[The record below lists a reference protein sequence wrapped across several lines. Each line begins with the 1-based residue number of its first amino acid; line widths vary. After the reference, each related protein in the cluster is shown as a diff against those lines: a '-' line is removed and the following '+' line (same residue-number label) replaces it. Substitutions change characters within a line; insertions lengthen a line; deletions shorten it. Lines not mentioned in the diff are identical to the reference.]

1 MSVAA
6 RKLDV
11 ARLLEE
17 LRKRYGDTVK
27 VEEVAKVIGYLMTS
41 GTPTMSTMARQIYAE
56 LETLAKYIQTAKAE
70 VAALRPQ
77 DVKEEFL
84 PTAAH
89 ELDAIVEATA
99 EATNTIMD
107 AVEVVEGAMDNA
119 DDEVRQ
125 ALTDATTRIYEACS
139 FQDITG
145 QRITKVV
152 KTLQEIEGRIDEIVV
167 AFGGELDR
175 AQTKSA
181 KAAESEGR
189 RLSDEDLLQGPQKAG
204 EGISQDEI
212 DRLLAELD

>member
-1 MSVAA
+1 MSVAVK
-6 RKLDV
+6 KLDV

-27 VEEVAKVIGYLMTS
+27 VEEVAKVVGHLMMS
-41 GTPTMSTMARQIYAE
+41 GAPTMASATRQIYAE
-56 LETLAKYIQTAKAE
+56 LEALAKYIQTAKAE
-70 VAALRPQ
+70 LAALRPQ
-77 DVKEEFL
+77 DVKDGFL
-84 PTAAH
+84 PTAAL

-107 AVEVVEGAMDNA
+107 AVEAVEGAMDKA

-125 ALTDATTRIYEACS
+125 VLSDATTQIYEACS

-152 KTLQEIEGRIDEIVV
+152 KTLKEIESRVDEIVV
-167 AFGGELDR
+167 AFGGELD
-175 AQTKSA
+175 KGKGPSA
-181 KAAESEGR
+181 KTAESKAEAP
-189 RLSDEDLLQGPQKAG
+189 SDDELLQGPQKAG

>member
-1 MSVAA
+1 MPVAA

-27 VEEVAKVIGYLMTS
+27 VEEVAKVVGHLMMS
-41 GTPTMSTMARQIYAE
+41 GTPTMSTMTRQIHAE
-56 LETLAKYIQTAKAE
+56 LEALAKYIQTAKAE

-152 KTLQEIEGRIDEIVV
+152 KTLQEIEGRVDEIVA
-167 AFGGELDR
+167 AFDDELDM

-181 KAAESEGR
+181 KAADSKAETP
-189 RLSDEDLLQGPQKAG
+189 LDEDLLQGPQKAG